1 MTLIT
6 TAGRRSEDM
15 DRGRTTKKRS
25 RMRRGV
31 AAVEFAVVAPVL
43 FLTIFGMIEMGR
55 MVMVKQ
61 AVVNA
66 AREGC
71 REAILATTIDIA
83 NVDAL
88 VRARLANVVPNSADV
103 NELRVTCYVTPDL
116 PFTTEADLTLI
127 ASGDTISVTVECDFS
142 DVSWVPGNFVG
153 LPNTVI
159 SATTTKERE

>member
-1 MTLIT
+1 MNRSMTT
-6 TAGRRSEDM
+6 KRRS
-15 DRGRTTKKRS
+15 RR
-25 RMRRGV
+25 RRGV

-43 FLTIFGMIEMGR
+43 FLAIFGMIEMAR

-71 REAILATTIDIA
+71 REAILATTRDA
-83 NVDAL
+83 ADVDAM
-88 VRARLANVVPNSADV
+88 VRGRLANVVPNASDV
-103 NELRVTCYVTPDL
+103 NKLRVTCYIPPNL
-116 PFTTEADLTLI
+116 PFTTEADLTAI
-127 ASGDTISVTVECDFS
+127 ASGDTISVTVECNFS

-159 SATTTKERE
+159 RATTTKERE

>member
-1 MTLIT
+1 MI
-6 TAGRRSEDM
+6 RSM
-15 DRGRTTKKRS
+15 TTKKRS
-25 RMRRGV
+25 RRRRGV
-31 AAVEFAVVAPVL
+31 AAVEFAVIAPVL
-43 FLTIFGMIEMGR
+43 FLAIFGMIEMAR

-71 REAILATTIDIA
+71 REAILATTIDTA
-83 NVDAL
+83 DVDAL
-88 VRARLANVVPNSADV
+88 VRARLANVVPNAADV
-103 NELRVTCYVTPDL
+103 NKLRVTCYLPPNL
-116 PFTTEADLTLI
+116 PFTTEADLTAV

-153 LPNTVI
+153 IPNTVI